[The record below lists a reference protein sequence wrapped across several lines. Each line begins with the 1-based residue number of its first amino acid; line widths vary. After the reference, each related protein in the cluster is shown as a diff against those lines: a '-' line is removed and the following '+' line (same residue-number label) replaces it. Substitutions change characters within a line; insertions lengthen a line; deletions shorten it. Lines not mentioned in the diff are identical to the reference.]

1 MSKDH
6 LAVPLAGWF
15 SQDIGDLPRANEGM
29 GQRELPAKAE
39 QPPPPGLS
47 SSDGIHLEGRLDLGQ
62 SRSDRQSR

>member
-6 LAVPLAGWF
+6 LAGWF

-47 SSDGIHLEGRLDLGQ
+47 SSDGIHLEGQLDLG
-62 SRSDRQSR
+62 